1 MSIGNGTNNPN
12 IELNYKG
19 FQQNRTEQSLNT
31 TITFQ
36 STKEKLQDAMSTTY
50 KVGTNDTNY
59 GRIDRLNL
67 TQEAGPFWHLTVS
80 YNQPLSGGLIIT
92 TGNDNKPTQNSLTVR
107 MMSVPIESHSGY
119 CYIWNHSLATCYA
132 NDQIAFGDIS
142 GLNAQQAQ
150 DFVNQHIDENG
161 VAWVKWIQNDSQ
173 LPSQPVKS
181 KDGDQEYLYPWRTIY
196 YMTKPGVS
204 TYDFPTYEIQQNA
217 RHKSR
222 DQATWSLLAKN
233 GKLKFPQ
240 YGDFGI
246 ESYFYGPAAS
256 GHWLCEGAGI
266 DYDGKYYVARCT
278 YLFSPDPAGWDLQ
291 LYDVASGGYDKNNNN
306 KILGN

>member
-12 IELNYKG
+12 IELEYKG
-19 FQQNRTEQSLNT
+19 FQQTRTDQSLNT

-36 STKEKLQDAMSTTY
+36 STKEKLQNAMSTTY

-67 TQEAGPFWHLTVS
+67 TQQAGPFWNLTVS
-80 YNQPLSGGLIIT
+80 YNQPLSGGLIIS
-92 TGNDNKPTQNSLTVR
+92 TGNDDKPTQNSLTVR

-132 NDQIAFGDIS
+132 NNQIDFSQIS

-150 DFVNQHIDENG
+150 DFVNQHIDANG
-161 VAWVKWIQNDSQ
+161 VSWVKWIQSDSQ
-173 LPSQPVKS
+173 LPSQPVQS
-181 KDGDQEYLYPWRTIY
+181 VDGDQEYLYPWRTIY

-204 TYDFPTYEIQQNA
+204 TYDFPTYEIEQNA

-246 ESYFYGPAAS
+246 ESYFFGSTAT

-266 DYDGKYYVARCT
+266 HYDGKYYIANCT
-278 YLFSPDPAGWDLQ
+278 YLFSPDPDGWDQ
-291 LYDVASGGYDKNNNN
+291 DFYQVADDGYGKNNNN